1 MFIYDV
7 AIFDVA
13 LREGVFDTGLGVRF
27 RSPEQGRN
35 IIYTSLWDNYPA
47 EVTVPLSGRARSACL
62 LMAGSTNNM
71 QSRIENARVT
81 VTYADGTQD
90 VLPLE
95 NPVNWCPIEQDYY
108 TDGYAFWTAP
118 LKPYR
123 VLLSDG
129 RVSRDLSL
137 DFLPAAENDNLY
149 DAVKE
154 TDRGIPDGAA
164 QILRMP
170 LRRGRKLQSLTLTTL
185 SNDVVIGLM
194 AVTLEK

>member
-1 MFIYDV
+1 MV
-7 AIFDVA
+7 QQ
-13 LREGVFDTGLGVRF
+13 LELGVGENVYGLGERF
-27 RSPEQGRN
+27 TPFVKNGQ
-35 IIYTSLWDNYPA
+35 
-47 EVTVPLSGRARSACL
+47 VV
-62 LMAGSTNNM
+62 
-71 QSRIENARVT
+71 

-95 NPVNWCPIEQDYY
+95 NPINWCPIEQDYY
-108 TDGYAFWTAP
+108 TDDYAFWTAP
-118 LKPYR
+118 KKPYR

-129 RVSRDLSL
+129 RVSRELTL

-149 DAVKE
+149 DAVKQ

-170 LRRGRKLQSLTLTTL
+170 LRRGKELQSMTLRTL